1 MFYNKAENLKNL
13 SLLKIKNIKIPK
25 FIVFKVKDWNI
36 NKVYFLKLIKK
47 RLGKKICVRSSFFKE
62 DSSNLSLAGQFNS
75 FINLKNEKKNIIKSI
90 SNIKK
95 QYKDFTKNKKFY
107 DESYLILQNYLQNSI
122 CSGVITNFTLE
133 GSPYYTINYN
143 DISNSTSSVTS
154 GDKDSFRVLYAAR
167 DSEKRIRSLK
177 FRNLVKAIKNIEKRY
192 NNHPLDI
199 EFAIDKNLKV
209 NILQIRPITTQAKWK
224 KILKKSFFSKL
235 KESENKYLKIKK
247 NNINYGNKPLFGLMP
262 DWNPAEIIGFQ
273 PHLFSYSMYKN
284 LVTKKV
290 WADARD
296 QMGYKKLLK
305 TDLMYSFAGKPYID
319 LRLSFHSFL
328 PKGIKI
334 NTEKKIVN
342 FWLEELKKKPYF
354 HDKVEFEISDNCY
367 YFNLK
372 NKIQSKYKFLNSK
385 EKKIFSKNLKD
396 LTEKLINNYK
406 KDYLDMNLDLVNLE
420 KYRTNILKNY
430 LKKKKD
436 ELNFANLLVKECK
449 IKGILPF
456 AKLARSAFIAKKILN
471 SLVDLKVLSKK
482 SYFKIL
488 SNLSTVSNDYIYDHS
503 SKKRRDKDYLTKK
516 YYHLRPNSYDIL
528 NKRYN
533 GKINVYQL
541 DKRVLDELIEIKNK
555 NIDLL
560 ITKKEKQNINST
572 IKSHKFKFSVNHLI
586 NFCLQSLKLRENYKF
601 LFTRTLSDAIQLIR
615 LHSKK
620 NKTYKFLHNVDINL
634 ILKNKISYKKIKEK
648 SANNIKRNF
657 YNNFIK
663 LPYLIVSKNDFFI
676 SSILLSKPNF
686 ITEKFI
692 RGELVILD
700 GNKIKKNIKNK
711 IIIIENADPGYDWI
725 FSKNI
730 KGLITKFG
738 GVNSHMSIR
747 CEEKQLPAAIGVGE
761 DNFNKL
767 LNIKNIEIDCKLQK
781 INLGY

>member
-1 MFYNKAENLKNL
+1 
-13 SLLKIKNIKIPK
+13 
-25 FIVFKVKDWNI
+25 
-36 NKVYFLKLIKK
+36 
-47 RLGKKICVRSSFFKE
+47 
-62 DSSNLSLAGQFNS
+62 
-75 FINLKNEKKNIIKSI
+75 
-90 SNIKK
+90 
-95 QYKDFTKNKKFY
+95 
-107 DESYLILQNYLQNSI
+107 
-122 CSGVITNFTLE
+122 
-133 GSPYYTINYN
+133 
-143 DISNSTSSVTS
+143 
-154 GDKDSFRVLYAAR
+154 
-167 DSEKRIRSLK
+167 
-177 FRNLVKAIKNIEKRY
+177 
-192 NNHPLDI
+192 
-199 EFAIDKNLKV
+199 
-209 NILQIRPITTQAKWK
+209 
-224 KILKKSFFSKL
+224 
-235 KESENKYLKIKK
+235 
-247 NNINYGNKPLFGLMP
+247 MP

-273 PHLFSYSMYKN
+273 PHLFSYSMYEK

-290 WADARD
+290 WADARE

-305 TDLMYSFAGKPYID
+305 TDLMYSFSGKPYID

-328 PKGIKI
+328 PKGIK
-334 NTEKKIVN
+334 NKTEKKIIN
-342 FWLEELKKKPYF
+342 FWLEELKTKPYF
-354 HDKVEFEISDNCY
+354 HDKIEFEITDNCY

-372 NKIQSKYKFLNSK
+372 NKINSKYNFLNSK
-385 EKKIFSKNLKD
+385 EKKIFFKSLKN

-406 KDYLDMNLDLVNLE
+406 KDYFDMNLDLVNLE
-420 KYRTNILKNY
+420 KYRINTIKNY
-430 LKKKKD
+430 LKKKKN
-436 ELNFANLLVKECK
+436 ELNFANLLIEECK

-471 SLVDLKVLSKK
+471 SLVDLKVLSKR

-488 SNLSTVSNDYIYDHS
+488 SNLSTVSNDYIHDHG
-503 SKKRRDKDYLTKK
+503 SKSRDKNYLVKK

-533 GKINVYQL
+533 SKININQL
-541 DKRVLDELIEIKNK
+541 DKIVLDKLVEIKNK

-560 ITKKEKQNINST
+560 ITKKETQNINKI
-572 IKSHKFKFSVNHLI
+572 IKSHKLKFSANHLI

-615 LHSKK
+615 LYSK
-620 NKTYKFLHNVDINL
+620 NTKTYKFLHNLDINL
-634 ILKNKISYKKIKEK
+634 ILKNKLSYKNIKEK
-648 SANNIKRNF
+648 SIINTKRNF

-692 RGELVILD
+692 KGEVDILE
-700 GNKIKKNIKNK
+700 GNNIKKNIKNK

-747 CEEKQLPAAIGVGE
+747 CEEKQLPAVIGVGE

-767 LNIKNIEIDCKLQK
+767 LNVKNIEIDCKLQK